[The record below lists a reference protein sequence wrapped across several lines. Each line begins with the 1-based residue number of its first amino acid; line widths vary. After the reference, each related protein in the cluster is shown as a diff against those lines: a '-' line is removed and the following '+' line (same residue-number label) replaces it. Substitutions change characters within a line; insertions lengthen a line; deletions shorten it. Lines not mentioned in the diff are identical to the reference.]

1 MHWGTS
7 GLLPDI
13 PRMGPVSG
21 AWQTLR
27 SWSWGRGRIRGP
39 SPEWGPQGEPYTT
52 CPVWPEDVVLGKS
65 PGPRHGSGVGTWRA
79 AQDRLKDWPAR
90 WEPRNLHLAPR
101 TLLVVQSGTG
111 THCKA
116 CPADCLEH
124 WKAAPFAGWVLGC
137 LACPHPSRL
146 RLCSSQERKKGTQ
159 AHSRASGMLPDGSS
173 HPRWVRGLGEAGPST
188 CLSRANLGTRG
199 VHTPQQSP
207 TLLLCWQKNQLFF
220 TRHKACAS
228 NAMFTPKPFGSGR
241 KKTCLFKKKQT
252 TNTKPPLGN
261 ATDSRG
267 PEQTL

>member
-1 MHWGTS
+1 
-7 GLLPDI
+7 
-13 PRMGPVSG
+13 MGPVSG
-21 AWQTLR
+21 AWQTFR
-27 SWSWGRGRIRGP
+27 SRSWGRGRTRGP
-39 SPEWGPQGEPYTT
+39 SLEWGPQGEPHTT
-52 CPVWPEDVVLGKS
+52 CPVWPEDVILGKS

-90 WEPRNLHLAPR
+90 WEPRNQHLALR

-111 THCKA
+111 HPLLLQTARSTGKQPPLLGGFLGA
-116 CPADCLEH
+116 WPAHTLQGCVS
-124 WKAAPFAGWVLGC
+124 APRRSAKTALRPIAGHVGRSQMAPHTQDGSGVWGR
-137 LACPHPSRL
+137 LAPLPA
-146 RLCSSQERKKGTQ
+146 SQELTWAQG
-159 AHSRASGMLPDGSS
+159 
-173 HPRWVRGLGEAGPST
+173 VST
-188 CLSRANLGTRG
+188 HHNT
-199 VHTPQQSP
+199 QSP

-241 KKTCLFKKKQT
+241 KKTCLFKKKKT